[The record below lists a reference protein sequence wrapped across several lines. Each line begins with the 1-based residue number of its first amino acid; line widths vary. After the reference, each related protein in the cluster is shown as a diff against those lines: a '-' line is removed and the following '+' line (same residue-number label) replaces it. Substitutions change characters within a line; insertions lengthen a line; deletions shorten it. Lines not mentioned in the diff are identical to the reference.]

1 MGFAQRTLR
10 EFLVPLMMGG
20 PLRAV
25 VLLTSVVA
33 AGAGTAAHSW
43 TWPSRARLASLRS
56 STAQS
61 AAPEAQS
68 PAPELTVMK
77 APLRAPAGPAADTV
91 VSVTGRKFTAGLT
104 MTLTSPFYVFT
115 FGPMSLEGVGAE
127 SFRFDAG
134 SIPDGTYDLTVSN
147 GAGRRSNAVKFVML
161 RK

>member
-1 MGFAQRTLR
+1 
-10 EFLVPLMMGG
+10 MMMAG
-20 PLRAV
+20 PLRVV

-43 TWPSRARLASLRS
+43 SWPSRS
-56 STAQS
+56 SHAPAGQS
-61 AAPEAQS
+61 EPSVVQS
-68 PAPELTVMK
+68 PDPQLTVRK
-77 APLRAPAGPAADTV
+77 VPLRAPIGPAASTV
-91 VSVTGRKFTAGLT
+91 VTVSGREFGPGLT

-115 FGPMSLEGVGAE
+115 FGPMSLEDIGAE

-147 GAGRRSNAVKFVML
+147 GAGRRSSAVKFVMQ